1 MCLSKYVFH
10 NNNTNLHLYNLSTI
24 IGEKHVMKYII
35 YTLITIIFDIYVTY
49 IYIIPMQKYS
59 SIQKFINTLKL
70 VVYKL
75 FDL

>member
-1 MCLSKYVFH
+1 
-10 NNNTNLHLYNLSTI
+10 
-24 IGEKHVMKYII
+24 MKYII